1 MDTAP
6 KPKRSMKG
14 VEEALEVD
22 SSQFLLAAYAGFCM
36 NAGMAPG
43 VSRLAM

>member
-14 VEEALEVD
+14 VEEAFEVD
-22 SSQFLLAAYAGFCM
+22 SNQFLDAL
-36 NAGMAPG
+36 
-43 VSRLAM
+43 